1 MGTALVHLE
10 ARAAEAFH
18 LALLCKALHMIGL
31 GFDALGLLLIALLL
45 VDFCGVL
52 IRLFRQ

>member
-1 MGTALVHLE
+1 MHLE
-10 ARAAEAFH
+10 PRAAEAFH

-52 IRLFRQ
+52 IKLLRQ